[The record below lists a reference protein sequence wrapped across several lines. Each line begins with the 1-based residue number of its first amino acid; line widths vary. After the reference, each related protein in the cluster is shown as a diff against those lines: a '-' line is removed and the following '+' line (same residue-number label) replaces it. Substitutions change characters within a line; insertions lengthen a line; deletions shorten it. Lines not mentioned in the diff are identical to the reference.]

1 MSFGEIML
9 FIGALLI
16 MLIGLLGVI
25 VPIIPGLPLVWF
37 SALCY
42 ALLTGFQDI
51 SREFLFSSAILVL
64 VITIL
69 QYVFTVYGAKRFGA
83 SRWGTFGAF
92 VGMVVGLFL
101 GSVVGIIVGPL
112 IGAVGFELL
121 VGKTFSQSLK
131 AGLGTFIGF
140 VFGTISQL
148 IASVVLIG
156 LFVYRVLFA

>member
-1 MSFGEIML
+1 MSLGEIVL

-37 SALCY
+37 ATLCY
-42 ALLTGFQDI
+42 ALLTDFQDI

-69 QYVFTVYGAKRFGA
+69 QYVFTVYGAKRLGA

-101 GSVVGIIVGPL
+101 GSVVGIIIGPL
-112 IGAVGFELL
+112 VGAVAFELL
-121 VGKTFSQSLK
+121 VGKTFSQALK

-140 VFGTISQL
+140 LFGTISQL

-156 LFVYRVLFA
+156 LFIYRVVFA

>member
-37 SALCY
+37 ATLCY
-42 ALLTGFQDI
+42 ALLTDFQDI

-69 QYVFTVYGAKRFGA
+69 QYVFTVYGAKRLGA

-101 GSVVGIIVGPL
+101 GSVVGIIIGPL
-112 IGAVGFELL
+112 VGAVAFELL
-121 VGKTFSQSLK
+121 VGKTFSQALK

-140 VFGTISQL
+140 LFGTISQL

-156 LFVYRVLFA
+156 LFIYRVVFA